1 MSEAKI
7 KSRPERVLEDPGAR
21 AVATL
26 YAESYLNAA
35 QANGV
40 SSPETELDTFVDEVL
55 GKFAEFA
62 ELLLSDSVGRDD
74 KLALINRVVAPRSTE
89 FFANFLRVLA
99 RHGRFDMLPVIRVVV
114 QRLQEQAEGK
124 QRVRIRAARSL
135 SENSREQIRSTLRK
149 SFGFEAILEE
159 SLDPALL
166 GGMVLQVAD
175 TVFDSSLRSRLKT
188 LQSRLVEKAFN
199 EIQSG
204 RDRFSHP
211 EGD

>member
-1 MSEAKI
+1 MSDTKI
-7 KSRPERVLEDPGAR
+7 KSRPESVLEDPGAR

-35 QANGV
+35 RANGV
-40 SSPETELDTFVDEVL
+40 STPESELDSFVDDVL
-55 GKFAEFA
+55 GKFAEFS
-62 ELLLSDSVGRDD
+62 EMLLSDSVGRDD
-74 KLALINRVVAPRSTE
+74 KLALINRVVAPRCSE

-99 RHGRFDMLPVIRVVV
+99 RHGRFEMLPVIRVVV

-124 QRVRIRAARSL
+124 QRVRIRAARPL
-135 SENSREQIRSTLRK
+135 SENSREQIRNALRK
-149 SFGFEAILEE
+149 SFGFEAIFEE

-175 TVFDSSLRSRLKT
+175 TVYDSSLRSRLKT
-188 LQSRLVEKAFN
+188 LQGRLVEKAFN